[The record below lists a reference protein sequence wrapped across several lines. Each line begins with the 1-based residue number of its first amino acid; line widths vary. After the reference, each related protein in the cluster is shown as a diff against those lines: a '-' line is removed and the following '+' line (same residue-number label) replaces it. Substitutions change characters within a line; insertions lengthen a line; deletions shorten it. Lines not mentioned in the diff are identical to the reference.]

1 MRRMNI
7 VNLFKARANP
17 SDRFEIIIRPHI
29 PTLYRFAYRLC
40 NSRDDAEE
48 LVQIQLTRL
57 FPKVEQLE
65 SIEKPLPWLCRGLY
79 NLYVDSYRSATRQAT
94 LFDLETDGDTVVSD
108 QVTPF
113 EHVSANE
120 LMTSIDVALKQLND
134 DQRLLVLLHDSEGY
148 TLKELTDILQVPLGT
163 LKSRLNR
170 ARTNLK
176 KLLSME
182 PSEGL
187 DRVIGNRG

>member
-1 MRRMNI
+1 MNI
-7 VNLFKARANP
+7 VNLFKARINP
-17 SDRFEIIIRPHI
+17 ADRFEQIIRPHI
-29 PTLYRFAYRLC
+29 ETLYRFAYRLC

-48 LVQIQLTRL
+48 LVQILLVRL
-57 FPKVEQLE
+57 FPKIDQLE
-65 SIEKPLPWLCRGLY
+65 SIEKLSPWLCRGLY
-79 NLYVDSYRSATRQAT
+79 NLYVDSYRSAMRQST
-94 LFDLETDGDTVVSD
+94 LFDLESDGETVICD

-120 LMTSIDVALKQLND
+120 SMTRIDAALKQLND
-134 DQRLLVLLHDSEGY
+134 DQRILVLLHDSEGY
-148 TLKELTDILQVPLGT
+148 TLNELTDILQVPLGT

-182 PSEGL
+182 PLEGL
-187 DRVIGNRG
+187 DRVNDIKR